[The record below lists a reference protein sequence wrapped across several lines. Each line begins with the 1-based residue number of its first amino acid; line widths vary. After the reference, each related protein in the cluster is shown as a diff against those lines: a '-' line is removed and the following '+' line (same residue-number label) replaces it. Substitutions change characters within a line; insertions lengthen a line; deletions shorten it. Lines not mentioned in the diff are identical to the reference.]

1 VLFGIDVWAKVLP
14 WEYDEP
20 PPEDR
25 LFTRQ
30 YFLERIPVISLLH
43 LSAFKDYLL
52 YWAERSYQELEDD
65 ELIGEYLT
73 DLTKGGYVT
82 SQLWKQLMCL
92 CGPEQSCHLL
102 LSAGLEYVVDAS
114 DLCEIFDTIDGLNQ
128 KYARLQLWFAEDLDL
143 AIASRSIPPQ
153 VKNSDEA
160 KLIVRQGP
168 MDTNCEQRQLRCL
181 QNSTHL
187 MNRSMVHKSC

>member
-1 VLFGIDVWAKVLP
+1 VLFGIDWWAKVLP
-14 WEYDEP
+14 WEYNEA

-30 YFLERIPVISLLH
+30 YFLERIPAISLLH

-52 YWAERSYQELEDD
+52 RWAERNYQELEDD

-102 LSAGLEYVVDAS
+102 LSAGLEYVVDTS
-114 DLCEIFDTIDGLNQ
+114 DSYEVFYISGGPNQ
-128 KYARLQLWFAEDLDL
+128 EYAGLQLWFAEDLDL

-160 KLIVRQGP
+160 KLIVRQGS
-168 MDTNCEQRQLRCL
+168 MDTRCEQ
-181 QNSTHL
+181 
-187 MNRSMVHKSC
+187 